1 MTEDNANKLALA
13 ISHEEGFFAPV
24 IVGAPNR
31 PQRNHNPGDLRDWP
45 GYPADEGGFSI
56 FPDDAT
62 GWEKLKLNLTN
73 HAARNPQQTISEY
86 IGGDGKGWPGY
97 APASDGNDP
106 VAYAEAVAREM
117 GVTPETRFE
126 EL

>member
-1 MTEDNANKLALA
+1 MTEEHLNAFALA
-13 ISHEEGFFAPV
+13 IGHQEGFFAP
-24 IVGAPNR
+24 GAGLNR

-73 HAARNPQQTISEY
+73 HAAWNPQQTILEY
-86 IGGDGKGWPGY
+86 IGGDGRGWPGY

-106 VAYAEAVAREM
+106 VAYADAVAREM
-117 GVTPETRFE
+117 DVTPETRFE